1 MEEKQLYMRAKEAW
15 TWKVWEEARNRKD
28 LMGLHG
34 IDGIALR
41 AAQQKVP
48 AHHRESINRLRDG
61 TFVEPQ
67 THAKYDLAKEVK
79 CSLCGANDSITHRC
93 TSCSGRSSIY
103 TKHAHVVLSWS
114 SWTHAKVLHLLP
126 SCNPQWLPYKTLASQ
141 QQDHLETVS
150 VLPDV
155 EHRHLFTDG
164 SCIGGKIPEYA
175 LSAWAVVDPKIDSW
189 VARGTLGGLGH
200 GADHAELRAVIQATE
215 MVSLHGNRVTIWTD
229 CAYVAEGMNRMLTD
243 VRDVP
248 QGTHEEDWLELQG
261 LLVDCTT
268 SLSIQ
273 HTPGHARCGFVDQD
287 VQDWTARWNDR
298 ADREAK
304 AAQRLHGSAL
314 LSLHRQLWEVHE
326 REVADL
332 CALQDLHIA
341 VMDIDTKQVRPTDAE
356 EDIGEEGPVDLL
368 VERGCLAD
376 PPRLQALPIQ
386 VDSTAP
392 ELCSRFGVTF
402 VRNMITTLQSWEAA
416 ENAFTYQITF
426 LELAYFFAANH
437 KDWLPSP
444 HPHQPNCWS
453 ETAL

>member
-1 MEEKQLYMRAKEAW
+1 M
-15 TWKVWEEARNRKD
+15 
-28 LMGLHG
+28 
-34 IDGIALR
+34 
-41 AAQQKVP
+41 
-48 AHHRESINRLRDG
+48 
-61 TFVEPQ
+61 
-67 THAKYDLAKEVK
+67 
-79 CSLCGANDSITHRC
+79 
-93 TSCSGRSSIY
+93 
-103 TKHAHVVLSWS
+103 LSWS

-273 HTPGHARCGFVDQD
+273 HTPGHVRCGFDTTGRRDGMTEQIEKLKPRNVCM
-287 VQDWTARWNDR
+287 VLRYFLYIVNFGKYMN
-298 ADREAK
+298 AK
-304 AAQRLHGSAL
+304 L
-314 LSLHRQLWEVHE
+314 L
-326 REVADL
+326 
-332 CALQDLHIA
+332 
-341 VMDIDTKQVRPTDAE
+341 
-356 EDIGEEGPVDLL
+356 
-368 VERGCLAD
+368 
-376 PPRLQALPIQ
+376 
-386 VDSTAP
+386 
-392 ELCSRFGVTF
+392 
-402 VRNMITTLQSWEAA
+402 
-416 ENAFTYQITF
+416 TYAHYKIF
-426 LELAYFFAANH
+426 ILR
-437 KDWLPSP
+437 
-444 HPHQPNCWS
+444 
-453 ETAL
+453 